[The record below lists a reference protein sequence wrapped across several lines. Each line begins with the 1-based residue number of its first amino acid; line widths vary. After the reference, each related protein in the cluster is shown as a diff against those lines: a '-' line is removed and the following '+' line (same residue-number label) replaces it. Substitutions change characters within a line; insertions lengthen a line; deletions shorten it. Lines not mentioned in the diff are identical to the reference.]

1 MHVTFARR
9 GWCELAFEYRGQGCD
24 RNWSSLY
31 PEKLA
36 CVVDCSIISDDR
48 PGRLERRKT
57 DMDGLRRFTS
67 SCSACSSESD
77 PSTSTTATTI
87 TTNADTVD
95 PMSPLKMIDDLFTT
109 WKTKTME
116 VVHHHPVFVKDTSKY
131 WYKPQISRE
140 ETIAVLKDKQPG
152 SFIIRDS
159 SSFPGA
165 FGLALKV
172 ATAPPGVLTKGNSDG
187 SELVRHFLI
196 ETTAKGVKLKG
207 CNNEPVFGSLAA
219 LVYQHS
225 ITPLALPCKLLLP
238 EYDPAVSVEQ
248 VTTAQQLLEQGA
260 GYLKKFYL
268 IIFCILFRMM
278 MMMISYFYFPHIYT
292 ACNVTYLYSNETESL
307 TGPEAIRRTVDSAL
321 VLSSQKKIEPLNVHF
336 KVSSQGI
343 TITDNARKVFFR
355 RHYPVQ
361 TITHC
366 GLDPEN
372 RQWCCNSNSGPARIY
387 GFVARKSLAKS
398 ENVCHLFAELEP
410 EQPASAIVNFVN
422 KVIINPNRL

>member
-1 MHVTFARR
+1 
-9 GWCELAFEYRGQGCD
+9 
-24 RNWSSLY
+24 
-31 PEKLA
+31 
-36 CVVDCSIISDDR
+36 
-48 PGRLERRKT
+48 
-57 DMDGLRRFTS
+57 
-67 SCSACSSESD
+67 
-77 PSTSTTATTI
+77 
-87 TTNADTVD
+87 
-95 PMSPLKMIDDLFTT
+95 
-109 WKTKTME
+109 ME

-140 ETIAVLKDKQPG
+140 ETISVLKDKQPG

-172 ATAPPGVLTKGNSDG
+172 ATAPPGVMTKGNSDG

-238 EYDPAVSVEQ
+238 DYDPAVSVEQ

-260 GYLKKFYL
+260 
-268 IIFCILFRMM
+268 
-278 MMMISYFYFPHIYT
+278 

-307 TGPEAIRRTVDSAL
+307 TGPEAIRRTIDSAL

-336 KVSSQGI
+336 KVSSQ
-343 TITDNARKVFFR
+343 DNARKVFFR

-372 RQWCCNSNSGPARIY
+372 RQWCCNSNTGPARIY

-410 EQPASAIVNFVN
+410 EQPASAICQFFFHGRCCFEITLPTGNGSSPSSSSS
-422 KVIINPNRL
+422 ISR